1 MNKEDIQIPQLDV
14 ETTIKKIENFIKDKV
29 ESAGCSGVVLGLSG
43 GIDSAV
49 VAFLCQRALGP
60 SKVLGLLLPSKTNT
74 PLDLEHG
81 QQVADVLKIESEVI
95 NIDPLIENF
104 PLLCNHPPDEMTLA
118 NLKPRIRMM
127 VLYYHTN
134 SLNRM
139 VVGTGNRSELMIGYF
154 TKFGDGG
161 VDILPLGDLYKT
173 QVWEI
178 AQALGV
184 PQEIIDKTPSAGLW
198 PGQTDEKELGIDYI
212 TLDKILQL
220 MFDESLSPDLIAQK
234 INLPLHE
241 IKRIKK
247 RVKQS
252 NHKINPP
259 EIPLIQ

>member
-1 MNKEDIQIPQLDV
+1 MNQGDIKIPQL
-14 ETTIKKIENFIKDKV
+14 EGKPAIKKLEGFIKDKV
-29 ESAGCSGVVLGLSG
+29 KLSGSSGVVLGLSG

-49 VAFLCQRALGP
+49 VAFLCQQALGP

-74 PLDLEHG
+74 AQDLEHG
-81 QQVADVLKIESEVI
+81 QQVAEILKIESEVI
-95 NIDPLIENF
+95 NIDPLIEKF
-104 PLLCNHPPDEMTLA
+104 PLLCHHPPDEMALA

-127 VLYYHTN
+127 VLYYHAN

-139 VVGTGNRSELMIGYF
+139 VVGTGNRSELMMGYF

-161 VDILPLGDLYKT
+161 ADILPLGDLYKT

-178 AQALGV
+178 ARLLGV
-184 PQEIIDKTPSAGLW
+184 PREIIDKSPSAGLW

-212 TLDKILQL
+212 TLDKILHL

-234 INLPLHE
+234 MDLPLQE

-247 RVKQS
+247 RVNLS
-252 NHKINPP
+252 NHKINLP
-259 EIPLIQ
+259 EIPLIR